1 MNHPAQRFVRILER
15 GLQKTDAFDDVNR
28 NRVYQEA
35 RAALARMPL
44 HPSGHAEN
52 LEALELA
59 ITMVEDAYRSAIAEM
74 NQPLAQAIEPA
85 SAPSGTPAP
94 SRAPQKGE
102 VKSKWLERV
111 FPRFK
116 GIATGWRSLRQMAG
130 IALVAIALLASIFV
144 LSASLLESSPPVLF
158 SQKQEDTVIGIFGN
172 GLNPQFQAFNNVRIE
187 QAEPGS
193 SGPMTISFDTSETG
207 DLPLSFAFMPLDPA
221 YVKLLAGKEIEL
233 GIVARDISN
242 LGSEHDKPGSLTLRY
257 HSSVTQLQETP
268 QQLERGYKDFY
279 FRQKIAERSET
290 SNADML
296 IIIPSREWAGLKVE
310 VSAISIR
317 LLP

>member
-1 MNHPAQRFVRILER
+1 MH
-15 GLQKTDAFDDVNR
+15 
-28 NRVYQEA
+28 
-35 RAALARMPL
+35 
-44 HPSGHAEN
+44 
-52 LEALELA
+52 
-59 ITMVEDAYRSAIAEM
+59 
-74 NQPLAQAIEPA
+74 
-85 SAPSGTPAP
+85 
-94 SRAPQKGE
+94 
-102 VKSKWLERV
+102 
-111 FPRFK
+111 
-116 GIATGWRSLRQMAG
+116 MAG
-130 IALVAIALLASIFV
+130 LAAAGMVILAGIFWGMATLLQPAV
-144 LSASLLESSPPVLF
+144 PVLF
-158 SQKQEDTVIGIFGN
+158 SQNPGDTVISVFGN

-187 QAEPGS
+187 QAEPGN
-193 SGPMTISFDTSETG
+193 SGPMTISFDTSGTG

-242 LGSEHDKPGSLTLRY
+242 LGSEHDKPGSLTVRY

-296 IIIPSREWAGLKVE
+296 IIIPSREWAGLKLE